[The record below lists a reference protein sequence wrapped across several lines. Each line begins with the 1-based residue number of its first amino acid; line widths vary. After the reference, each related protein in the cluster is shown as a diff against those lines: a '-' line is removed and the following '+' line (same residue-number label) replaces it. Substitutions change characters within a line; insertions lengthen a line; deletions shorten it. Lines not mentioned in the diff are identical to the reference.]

1 MNIGVKFLMRSRLT
15 NGKMSYVE
23 LIIKALQNLGGQA
36 PYTKMYREIE
46 RITGV
51 TLDDGL
57 MAGIRRTI
65 HDYSSDSDGYK
76 GIADIF
82 YSVQGKG
89 YGVWGL
95 R

>member
-1 MNIGVKFLMRSRLT
+1 
-15 NGKMSYVE
+15 MSYVD
-23 LIIKALQNLGGQA
+23 LIVKALRNLGGQA
-36 PYTKMYREIE
+36 SYTEIYREIE
-46 RITGV
+46 EITGI

-65 HDYSSDSDGYK
+65 HIYSSDSDGYN
-76 GIADIF
+76 GVADIF

>member
-1 MNIGVKFLMRSRLT
+1 MNFLVISRLT
-15 NGKMSYVE
+15 NGRMSYID
-23 LIIKALQNLGGQA
+23 LIVKALRNLGGQA
-36 PYTKMYREIE
+36 PYTEIYREIE
-46 RITGV
+46 KITGV

-76 GIADIF
+76 GRDDIF

-89 YGVWGL
+89 RGVWGL